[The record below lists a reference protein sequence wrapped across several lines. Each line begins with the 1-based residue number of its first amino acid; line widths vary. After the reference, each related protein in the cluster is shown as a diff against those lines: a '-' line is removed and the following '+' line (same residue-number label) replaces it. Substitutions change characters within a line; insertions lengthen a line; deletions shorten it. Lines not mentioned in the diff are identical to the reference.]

1 MNLPPE
7 VHRESTAAG
16 AAAAPAPELSVIIP
30 VLNEV
35 ENVAAL
41 NGRVVAELE
50 RLGRPFE
57 IIWVNDGSTDGTG
70 DAIRALAQSDRRVKL
85 LELSRNYG
93 QTAATMAGID
103 HARGEILL
111 GMDGDGQNDPADI
124 PLLLAKLGEGYDVV
138 SGWRQRREDRLLSR
152 RLPSIVANKLI
163 SLVSGVKL
171 HDYGCSLKAYR
182 RDVLKG
188 VKLYGEMHRF
198 VPIYAVWQGG
208 RLAELPVRHHPRVAG
223 RSKYGLGRALKV
235 VLDLLVVQFLH
246 KYLTKPIYVF
256 GGFGVLSILAG
267 LGFVILALVQ
277 KFTLGISLIQTPLPL
292 ISVMCVMI
300 GAVSILMGLLAEMV
314 VRVYFEAQTKDV
326 YRVRGRLNLD

>member
-1 MNLPPE
+1 MNQPPD
-7 VHRESTAAG
+7 VHRENAATG
-16 AAAAPAPELSVIIP
+16 DAAPQLSVIIP

-35 ENVAAL
+35 ENVAIL
-41 NGRVVAELE
+41 HGRIVAELE

-70 DAIRALAQSDRRVKL
+70 DALRALAGPDRRVKL
-85 LELSRNYG
+85 VELSRNYG

-124 PLLLAKLGEGYDVV
+124 AMLLAKLDEGYDVV

-152 RLPSIVANKLI
+152 RLPSMLANKLI

-198 VPIYAVWQGG
+198 VPIYAVWQGA
-208 RLAELPVRHHPRVAG
+208 RIAELPVRHHPRIAG
-223 RSKYGLGRALKV
+223 HSKYGLGRALKV

-256 GGFGVLSILAG
+256 GGFGILSILAG
-267 LGFVILALVQ
+267 IGFFTLALVQ

-292 ISVMCVMI
+292 IAVMCVMI
-300 GAVSILMGLLAEMV
+300 GAISILMGLLAEMI
-314 VRVYFEAQTKDV
+314 VRVYFESQTKDV
-326 YRVRGRLNLD
+326 YRVRSRLNLD